1 MHNNIVALPHMQLVA
16 ILDAPLMVV
25 VEYRAVVEDVLV
37 KRIVAALEPVA
48 QISTLSAVS
57 DTIQWP

>member
-1 MHNNIVALPHMQLVA
+1 MQLVA
-16 ILDAPLMVV
+16 ILGAPLMVV
-25 VEYRAVVEDVLV
+25 MEYRAVVEDVLV